1 MSLRAKLL
9 WVALLVVFAGG
20 IFYLR
25 SLAKRVFFEPPSHS
39 DESAKARLNEA
50 VLQSGSGPKEL
61 AVLYFPSLSARMLV
75 AESRPI
81 KWAPAEA
88 DRVRQVLLALAEG
101 PSQHLGHPLAAA
113 TTVRAVFLTMEGTA
127 YVDLSSD
134 MLSSVY
140 PGIEAESLAV
150 YSIVNSITVNI
161 PSVKR
166 VKILIQG
173 QEVETLEGHADLTD
187 AIVPDPSLVKSGPGT

>member
-9 WVALLVVFAGG
+9 WVALLLVFAGG

-25 SLAKRVFFEPPSHS
+25 SLAKRVFFELPSHS
-39 DESAKARLNEA
+39 DESAKARLSEA
-50 VLQSGSGPKEL
+50 ALQSGSGPNETV
-61 AVLYFPSLSARMLV
+61 VLFFPSLSARMLV

-101 PSQHLGHPLAAA
+101 PSQRLGHPLAAA
-113 TTVRAVFLTMEGTA
+113 TNVRAVFLTMEGTA
-127 YVDLSSD
+127 YVDLSGD
-134 MLSSVY
+134 LLSSVY

-161 PSVKR
+161 PTVKR

-173 QEVETLEGHADLTD
+173 QEVDSLEGHADLTD
-187 AIVPDPSLVKSGPGT
+187 AIVPDPSLVKSGSGP

>member
-1 MSLRAKLL
+1 
-9 WVALLVVFAGG
+9 
-20 IFYLR
+20 
-25 SLAKRVFFEPPSHS
+25 
-39 DESAKARLNEA
+39 
-50 VLQSGSGPKEL
+50 
-61 AVLYFPSLSARMLV
+61 
-75 AESRPI
+75 
-81 KWAPAEA
+81 
-88 DRVRQVLLALAEG
+88 
-101 PSQHLGHPLAAA
+101 
-113 TTVRAVFLTMEGTA
+113 MEGTA

-134 MLSSVY
+134 LLSGVY

>member
-25 SLAKRVFFEPPSHS
+25 SLAKRVFFEPPAHS

-166 VKILIQG
+166 VRILIQG

>member
-1 MSLRAKLL
+1 MSLRTKIL

-20 IFYLR
+20 LFYLR
-25 SLAKRVFFEPPSHS
+25 SLAKRIFFELPLHS
-39 DESAKARLNEA
+39 DESAKARLSAA
-50 VLQSGSGPKEL
+50 VLQPGTGPNEN
-61 AVLYFPSLSARMLV
+61 AVLFFPSLSARMLV
-75 AESRPI
+75 AESRPV
-81 KWAPAEA
+81 KWAPASA

-101 PSQHLGHPLAAA
+101 PRQHLGHPLAAS
-113 TTVRAVFLTMEGTA
+113 TDVRAVFLTLDGTA

-134 MLSSVY
+134 LLSSVS

-150 YSIVNSITVNI
+150 YSIVNSITTNI

-173 QEVETLEGHADLTD
+173 QEVETLEGHADLID
-187 AIVPDPSLVKSGPGT
+187 AIVPDPTLIKSGP

>member
-20 IFYLR
+20 LFYLR
-25 SLAKRVFFEPPSHS
+25 SLARRIFFEAPSHS
-39 DESAKARLNEA
+39 DASAKARLSEA
-50 VLQSGSGPKEL
+50 VLQSGGGPNEI
-61 AVLYFPSLSARMLV
+61 AVLFFPSLSARMLV

-81 KWAPAEA
+81 KWAPAAE

-101 PSQHLGHPLAAA
+101 PSQRLGHPLAAA
-113 TTVRAVFLTMEGTA
+113 TTVRAVFLTTEGTA
-127 YVDLSSD
+127 YVDLSND
-134 MLSSVY
+134 LLSSIY

-173 QEVETLEGHADLTD
+173 QEVDTLEGHADLTD
-187 AIVPDPSLVKSGPGT
+187 AIVPDQSLVKGGP

>member
-25 SLAKRVFFEPPSHS
+25 SLAKRIFFEPPSHS
-39 DESAKARLNEA
+39 DESAKARLSEA

-81 KWAPAEA
+81 KWAPAAA

-101 PSQHLGHPLAAA
+101 PSQRLGHPLAAA
-113 TTVRAVFLTMEGTA
+113 TNVRAVFLTMEGTA

-134 MLSSVY
+134 LLSGVY

>member
-1 MSLRAKLL
+1 MSLRANLL

-20 IFYLR
+20 VFYLR
-25 SLAKRVFFEPPSHS
+25 SLAKRVFFEPPSRS
-39 DESAKARLNEA
+39 DESAKTRLNEA

-134 MLSSVY
+134 LLSSVY

-150 YSIVNSITVNI
+150 YSIVNSIAANI

-173 QEVETLEGHADLTD
+173 QEVETLEGHADLTE
-187 AIVPDPSLVKSGPGT
+187 AVAPDPSLVKSGPGT